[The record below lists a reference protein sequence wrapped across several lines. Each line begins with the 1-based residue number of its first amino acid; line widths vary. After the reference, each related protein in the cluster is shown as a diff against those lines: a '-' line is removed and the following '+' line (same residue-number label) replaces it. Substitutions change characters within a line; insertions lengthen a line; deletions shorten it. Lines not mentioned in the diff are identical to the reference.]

1 MNLNYVGSVAERFMK
16 FRSSLASTEEISE
29 NLFNAISIYVPKS
42 LAEDNLASGSYDPD
56 EITATKYAVIPVT
69 ADNYSDVL
77 ADSLLNQWTPVFNN
91 GANFS
96 VTLYIIIFDD
106 TSFTP
111 TISATSISWSPL
123 TKAFKELYFIS
134 FFKTMFSD
142 SYNGSDTNFF
152 DLSLCLSQLCA
163 TEDTLSE
170 CLIELKVV
178 VPAGDTDDNTCKILS
193 HTRGEEELHCTTLA
207 GSTLVDREEYFW
219 GYVKLLGGGHT
230 WIILNNGK
238 FMFPIVLGK
247 WFEATNSSG
256 QFIGNKL
263 QKIRLNADGVK
274 PTGNPSPLNSAVN
287 MNMDSKWY
295 TNLDDKYVG
304 YFISIADNSLNDAEL
319 VRDRNVTGMPVT
331 AYMISKWIDYTASQ
345 TLAKYR
351 DDVSTLTEP
360 VLANEET
367 YSYIQNLVQQTINTF
382 AGTGR
387 ITDVIL
393 SFPSYADAKKGN
405 SFEGVAVWSA
415 RYVNDL
421 DGVNISGSIS
431 F

>member
-1 MNLNYVGSVAERFMK
+1 MNYNYVGSVAERFMK

-29 NLFNAISIYVPKS
+29 NLFEAISIYVPKS
-42 LAEDNLASGSYDPD
+42 KAENNLVSGSYNPE

-69 ADNYSDVL
+69 VDNYNDVL
-77 ADSLLNQWTPVFNN
+77 ADSLLNQWTSVFNN
-91 GANFS
+91 GANLS

-111 TISATSISWSPL
+111 TIGTTSISWSPL

-142 SYNGSDTNFF
+142 SYNGTDTNFF

-170 CLIELKVV
+170 CLIELKVD
-178 VPAGDTDDNTCKILS
+178 VPAGDTDENSCKILS
-193 HTRGEEELHCTTLA
+193 HTRGEEELHCTTLT
-207 GSTLVDREEYFW
+207 GSTPEDREEYFW
-219 GYVKLLGGGHT
+219 GYIKLLGGGHT
-230 WIILNNGK
+230 WVILNNGK
-238 FMFPIVLGK
+238 FMLPIVLGK
-247 WFEATNSSG
+247 WFEIKNDSG

-274 PTGNPSPLNSAVN
+274 PTGNPSPLNSSVN

-295 TNLDDKYVG
+295 TNLDDKNVG

-319 VRDRNVTGMPVT
+319 VRDRNVNGMPVT
-331 AYMISKWIDYTASQ
+331 AYMISKWIDYTSSQ

-351 DDVSTLTEP
+351 DDISTLTKP
-360 VLANEET
+360 ILTDEEA
-367 YSYIQNLVQQTINTF
+367 YEYLQSLVQQVVNTF
-382 AGTGR
+382 VGTGR

-393 SFPSYADAKKGN
+393 NFPPYAKAKKGN
-405 SFEGVAVWSA
+405 SFVGVAVWSA
-415 RYVNDL
+415 NYVNDFES
-421 DGVNISGSIS
+421 VNISGAVS